1 MSNFTKYPQSV
12 ILNLSLKLRPF
23 FEYSEGSKSMKLRK
37 SVGFKTN
44 MRNKKWR
51 DRKLTKGDNEK
62 VKAVEKKIDKL
73 IAQGWELLSINFE
86 AVLQRNKK

>member
-1 MSNFTKYPQSV
+1 
-12 ILNLSLKLRPF
+12 
-23 FEYSEGSKSMKLRK
+23 MKLRK